1 MHIQCFRR
9 GVAPESGVTVV
20 FHVLLVSNVK
30 MKEGNLFI
38 RAQGDELGDF
48 KKNCVHMKVTK

>member
-1 MHIQCFRR
+1 M
-9 GVAPESGVTVV
+9 

-38 RAQGDELGDF
+38 RAHGEDFGDF
-48 KKNCVHMKVTK
+48 KENSINMKVVE

>member
-1 MHIQCFRR
+1 MHMQCFRR
-9 GVAPESGVTVV
+9 GVGSESGVTVV

-38 RAQGDELGDF
+38 RGHGEDLGDF
-48 KKNCVHMKVTK
+48 KKNGIKMKVAE

>member
-1 MHIQCFRR
+1 M
-9 GVAPESGVTVV
+9 

-38 RAQGDELGDF
+38 RGHGKDLGDF
-48 KKNCVHMKVTK
+48 KKNGIKMKVAE